1 MIEKL
6 LEKLVT
12 KFSIKVNDLIN
23 YLDISKA
30 TIYNYRN
37 MENFEDIPSDKK
49 MKILYLF
56 GKDSVKDLELVL
68 DESDAEILSQCIN
81 RITSIL
87 KGSLQDKKN
96 AIASIENMT
105 NEIENLSQENFA
117 MSRQLLIL
125 KKFEKVDEFA
135 KNVVLEKVAKIME
148 GATTAEIHQFIE
160 YLEIFEVYK
169 INNQK

>member
-1 MIEKL
+1 
-6 LEKLVT
+6 
-12 KFSIKVNDLIN
+12 
-23 YLDISKA
+23 
-30 TIYNYRN
+30 
-37 MENFEDIPSDKK
+37 
-49 MKILYLF
+49 
-56 GKDSVKDLELVL
+56 
-68 DESDAEILSQCIN
+68 
-81 RITSIL
+81 
-87 KGSLQDKKN
+87 
-96 AIASIENMT
+96 MT